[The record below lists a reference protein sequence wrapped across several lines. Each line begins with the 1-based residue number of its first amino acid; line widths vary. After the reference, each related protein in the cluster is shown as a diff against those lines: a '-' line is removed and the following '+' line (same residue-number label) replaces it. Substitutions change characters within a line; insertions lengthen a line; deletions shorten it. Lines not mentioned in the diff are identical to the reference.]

1 VSLRLLYLIFLQV
14 LNLLLLLGRSSSSKD
29 AELLVLRHKVAVL
42 RTVNPSRAWTGRIAR
57 CSPRSSGDC
66 RTCCVGIA

>member
-42 RTVNPSRAWTGRIAR
+42 RTVNPSRAWTGRSRGARRARPEIA
-57 CSPRSSGDC
+57 
-66 RTCCVGIA
+66 AHAA